1 MIAKGYK
8 NYNTLIINTLDK
20 ISIFSKCR
28 KAFLCEAFVLFLSIK
43 GRINFLQLG
52 RFGKFGEQRY
62 RQQFEK
68 PFPFLDFNKELV
80 LSHGGERF
88 AIAFDPSYISKSGK
102 FTPGLGWYWSGCAGH
117 AKRGLEIGG
126 LAAIDLDNHTA
137 FHLDAVQTLIGDK
150 EKMSLTDWYANVIR
164 ERCETLCAIS
174 KYLVA
179 DAWFSKKPFADQITA
194 INMHLVSRLRDDADL
209 KYLYLGPA
217 TGGKGRPKK
226 YAGKIDIANI
236 DTDYFELV
244 KQNPEATI
252 YSAIVYSKSLKRN
265 IRLVHVTYM
274 GKKGKQTRKLYFC
287 TDTQMGALDILD
299 CYRSRFQIE
308 FLYRDGKQF
317 TGLTDS
323 QARDENKLN
332 FHFNASLTAINIAK
346 VEHWLNI
353 PKEVRKPF
361 SMADIKTMNHNR
373 LLLQRFI
380 DVFGI
385 NAHSTKNQNNVNE
398 LIYYGTIAA

>member
-1 MIAKGYK
+1 
-8 NYNTLIINTLDK
+8 
-20 ISIFSKCR
+20 
-28 KAFLCEAFVLFLSIK
+28 
-43 GRINFLQLG
+43 
-52 RFGKFGEQRY
+52 
-62 RQQFEK
+62 
-68 PFPFLDFNKELV
+68 
-80 LSHGGERF
+80 
-88 AIAFDPSYISKSGK
+88 
-102 FTPGLGWYWSGCAGH
+102 
-117 AKRGLEIGG
+117 
-126 LAAIDLDNHTA
+126 
-137 FHLDAVQTLIGDK
+137 
-150 EKMSLTDWYANVIR
+150 
-164 ERCETLCAIS
+164 
-174 KYLVA
+174 
-179 DAWFSKKPFADQITA
+179 
-194 INMHLVSRLRDDADL
+194 
-209 KYLYLGPA
+209 
-217 TGGKGRPKK
+217 
-226 YAGKIDIANI
+226 
-236 DTDYFELV
+236 
-244 KQNPEATI
+244 
-252 YSAIVYSKSLKRN
+252 
-265 IRLVHVTYM
+265 
-274 GKKGKQTRKLYFC
+274 
-287 TDTQMGALDILD
+287 MGALDILD